1 MSGVGMYICH
11 KSMITRRFMY
21 RMIKTVVVA
30 LLSGEC
36 LIMMDEQHEHQA
48 DLLIDSFEFRE
59 AVVNLIMKF
68 NRAVNV
74 IYKEETT
81 LQKYI
86 TVMEK
91 GKLKSVPV
99 QEQSQLAAF
108 KKLLDQYQQ
117 EKISTEADV
126 QQKDYALL

>member
-1 MSGVGMYICH
+1 
-11 KSMITRRFMY
+11 MY